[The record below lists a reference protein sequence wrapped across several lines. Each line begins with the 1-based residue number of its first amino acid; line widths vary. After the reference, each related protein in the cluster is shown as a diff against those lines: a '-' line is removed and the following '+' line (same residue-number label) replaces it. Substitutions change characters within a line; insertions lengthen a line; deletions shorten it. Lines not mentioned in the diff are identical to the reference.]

1 MAKTKNK
8 RPQGEVIISTSE
20 TLVKQISKAWLDATT
35 LARGKIGEAM
45 HDAEELTERLRVM
58 FSDEDSKPE
67 KTDPSIDEPLMKRF
81 Q

>member
-35 LARGKIGEAM
+35 SARERIGEAM
-45 HDAEELTERLRVM
+45 HDAEKLTGKLRIM
-58 FSDEDSKPE
+58 FHDEDSEPE
-67 KTDPSIDEPLMKRF
+67 KTEPSIDEPLMKRF